1 MLLLCMRLLHVA
13 ASVRGKLIVSVLVVR
28 EALVGRIFL
37 CRWDLVLLLIKC
49 LRVQH
54 LLTGTCGVGALQNVL
69 LAVRGLVVL
78 GAVKTLERGTRHT
91 VLQLLDRCNGL
102 LLANTAV

>member
-1 MLLLCMRLLHVA
+1 MDVA
-13 ASVRGKLIVSVLVVR
+13 TSVRGKLIVSVLVVR
-28 EALVGRIFL
+28 KALVGCVFL

-54 LLTGTCGVGALQNVL
+54 LLTGTCGVGALKNVL
-69 LAVRGLVVL
+69 LAVRGLVML
-78 GAVKTLERGTRHT
+78 GTVETLERGTRHA
-91 VLQLLDRCNGL
+91 VLQLLNRCNGL